1 MLFLEGKISL
11 KSTEV
16 DKVNE
21 LLLVGA
27 SVLNK

>member
-1 MLFLEGKISL
+1 MLFFEGKISL